1 MDVIKTKI
9 VNIETNDNKKME
21 LLNDIIEFFIPF
33 ISEKII
39 LLKKEIERIKNENI
53 KKKKIIND
61 EQKLLKKIV
70 SENDTNKKRIMLLE
84 RIEKLLLTNKIKN
97 KNIKDKLYKAVD
109 NIHFLKEKQ
118 IDEFLS
124 ETVQILTKK

>member
-1 MDVIKTKI
+1 
-9 VNIETNDNKKME
+9 
-21 LLNDIIEFFIPF
+21 
-33 ISEKII
+33 
-39 LLKKEIERIKNENI
+39 
-53 KKKKIIND
+53 
-61 EQKLLKKIV
+61 
-70 SENDTNKKRIMLLE
+70 MLLE